1 MSIFSISFSPLSR
14 RYRKL
19 CITLR
24 TGNAKCYI
32 RGSWYMKFLS
42 EFFIFFSSFRCNV
55 RPPLVIC
62 HNFSIICFKSTSF
75 TNIFHT
81 IISMDIYED
90 EPPVMHN
97 NFWWTWRG
105 FNPRLALMLN
115 NTLYRLKIELTVGT
129 IITYACF
136 QFSIELS

>member
-1 MSIFSISFSPLSR
+1 MSIFSFSFSPLSC

-19 CITLR
+19 CTTLG
-24 TGNAKCYI
+24 TDYAKCYI
-32 RGSWYMKFLS
+32 GGSWYMKFLS
-42 EFFIFFSSFRCNV
+42 KFFILFRSFRCNV
-55 RPPLVIC
+55 RPPLVIR

-81 IISMDIYED
+81 IISVDIYEY

-97 NFWWTWRG
+97 NFWWTWRDL
-105 FNPRLALMLN
+105 NPRLALMFN

-136 QFSIELS
+136 QF